1 MIVSTT
7 DRRHAIRETGRAG
20 GWKTSVRDYFAALM
34 LSVAVVSALPS
45 GNLPT
50 RPSIVRTTSRRPSGF
65 DPRELSGPGTV
76 ITLPLELGAHP
87 PAATRSPELN

>member
-1 MIVSTT
+1 MSVSITE
-7 DRRHAIRETGRAG
+7 RHRVHRATGRAG

-50 RPSIVRTTSRRPSGF
+50 RPSIVRTTARRRAGF

-76 ITLPLELGAHP
+76 ITLPLELGSQAP
-87 PAATRSPELN
+87 TAIGSPELN